1 MKISRKAK
9 TGCAVVLA
17 ALMTLTGLSMKQTYA
32 AAGVD
37 LDVKGSITVLADLGA
52 NNAALSPEDVENF
65 NNMFIPIMLYRVAD
79 VDVTGQNYTAN
90 EAFKVIAEDLKGLS
104 SDTNADQWQAMA
116 ERAAAKENLDAAAAN
131 DTSDEPL
138 YFPGKITGGK
148 VEFTGMT
155 PGMYLV
161 VPDETYN
168 ADYTM
173 LYRFAPYLTALP
185 SSEYT
190 LTGQGSDAWVYDTEI
205 GLKPEAEPQ
214 YGDLIVK
221 KQLENYNTTLG
232 AVTCVFRAEG
242 RDAQDQIV
250 YSEVASTT
258 HKDTTEVEIRFE
270 HIPAG
275 IDVTVTEEYSGA
287 SYKPSDD
294 SERSQTVKIWSKA
307 AVDKGV
313 VVDGAPVETASL
325 TFKNQYDGGN
335 RGGYGVTNVFENKDA
350 GWTWT
355 TKPVNPNKEN

>member
-32 AAGVD
+32 AEGID
-37 LDVKGSITVLADLGA
+37 LNVKGSITVLADLGA
-52 NNAALSPEDVENF
+52 NNAAQSPEDVENF

-90 EAFKVIAEDLKGLS
+90 EAFKVIAEDLRGIN
-104 SDTNADQWQAMA
+104 SDTNADQWLAMA
-116 ERAAAKENLDAAAAN
+116 EKAAEKENLDAAMAKDAP
-131 DTSDEPL
+131 DEPL
-138 YFPGKITGGK
+138 CFPGKITGGK
-148 VEFTGMT
+148 VEFNEMT

-161 VPDETYN
+161 VPEETYN

-173 LYRFAPYLTALP
+173 LYRFTPYLTALP

-190 LTGQGSDAWVYDTEI
+190 LTGQGSDAWVYNTEI

-242 RDAQDQIV
+242 RDAQGQIV

-258 HKDTTEVEIRFE
+258 HKDTTEVEIKFE

-294 SERSQTVKIWSKA
+294 SKSSQTVKIWHRFDSP
-307 AVDKGV
+307 G
-313 VVDGAPVETASL
+313 T
-325 TFKNQYDGGN
+325 
-335 RGGYGVTNVFENKDA
+335 
-350 GWTWT
+350 
-355 TKPVNPNKEN
+355 